1 MSRMARTDGGYFGLL
16 FPLELAA
23 PLPGRGLAIQRC
35 FRALYICQIRK
46 TLIGALTW
54 TNRQSVGAAWRW
66 RGGLRPCSAPGL
78 SNKGPFKAIT
88 TPFPEF
94 ALPLRKQ
101 VHCPTRVLSCA
112 RLGRRPH
119 ITRKRFL
126 APCFPVRPFDPC
138 GPRARE
144 LYQELEMQS
153 KTRAMAL
160 IGLTLPVA
168 THAADLGDTDTAIR
182 LALLPETGPQISAHV
197 AGEVLGA
204 MGYAVEYVEAD
215 QMRVF
220 SDMRQGRIDV
230 NVEVWE
236 ARAPGNYRDMILD
249 GDLQD
254 MGELGV
260 TLSEGPAAGIIEAL
274 GLPFEVRPAA
284 SEADLSQTLTEA
296 STSGDPALVM
306 FWRPHWA
313 VAAQDLR
320 FVTLPTP
327 EAACYET
334 PSWGPNPDLPGDCGI
349 PSLEAVKTVIKGT
362 KIKWPAAWYMLE
374 DFQIDTETQETLM
387 RAVEQDGRPVAEVAA
402 EWRAANEE
410 TWQPVVDA
418 ALAQ

>member
-1 MSRMARTDGGYFGLL
+1 
-16 FPLELAA
+16 
-23 PLPGRGLAIQRC
+23 
-35 FRALYICQIRK
+35 
-46 TLIGALTW
+46 
-54 TNRQSVGAAWRW
+54 
-66 RGGLRPCSAPGL
+66 
-78 SNKGPFKAIT
+78 
-88 TPFPEF
+88 
-94 ALPLRKQ
+94 
-101 VHCPTRVLSCA
+101 
-112 RLGRRPH
+112 
-119 ITRKRFL
+119 
-126 APCFPVRPFDPC
+126 
-138 GPRARE
+138 

-153 KTRAMAL
+153 KIRAMAL
-160 IGLTLPVA
+160 IGLTLPAA

-182 LALLPETGPQISAHV
+182 LALLPETGAQISAHV

-204 MGYAVEYVEAD
+204 MGYTVEYVEAD

-260 TLSEGPAAGIIEAL
+260 TLSEGLAYPAHMEATCPGLPAWEALRDCAALSGLTVVDYPEEWEGPAAGIIEAL

-296 STSGDPALVM
+296 SASGDPALVM

-374 DFQIDTETQETLM
+374 DFQIDTETQEALM
-387 RAVEQDGRPVAEVAA
+387 IAVEQEGRSVAEVAA